1 MVSDVPIGSCFS
13 AGLDSSLISAMASKL
28 NNHNL
33 IKSALFSGATILGG
47 ILYGMR

>member
-1 MVSDVPIGSCFS
+1 VMWVAAELS
-13 AGLDSSLISAMASKL
+13 